1 MVRQLFNTIYR
12 STVTPVTYCTVGLS
26 VYSRGYSDSVESI
39 LYSREITMSKYA
51 INMVESA
58 FIGYCVGIAYPI
70 GIPASIGYLYLTET

>member
-12 STVTPVTYCTVGLS
+12 ATVTPVTYCTVGLS

-39 LYSREITMSKYA
+39 LYSREITMSKYT

-58 FIGYCVGIAYPI
+58 IIGYCVGIAYPV